1 MKRNDRRNVGDA
13 AFEPG
18 KGRLRTGLR
27 VGFGLGLLLV
37 VCALPPRLGPVGDL
51 RFPVEWL
58 WIVGALA
65 LVRGRGFGL
74 LAALVLAFAASS
86 TVLKLADWGT
96 LAAFSRPFD
105 PVVDRSILVA
115 GWHLLSG
122 TIGNGAAFAALGSA
136 VVLFLCLV
144 LVLAYGLSGV
154 RRLARRMRAR
164 LGTAMLA
171 GGALATIA
179 LAFMPANTL
188 PVSAALSAYA
198 GEKLAA
204 ARQSYAAQAA
214 FAREVA
220 TDPLREAPPD
230 RLLAALDGHDVLLVF
245 VESYGR
251 SAIENPLF
259 APRTLARLGAV
270 EADLARVGVSARS
283 GWLRSPVAGG
293 QSWLAHGTMLSGLT
307 IDNQTRYESLLQS
320 DHDSLNALFRG
331 AGWRTV
337 AVMPAITMP
346 WPEAGWFGYDE
357 VLAAK
362 DLDYRGLP
370 FNWVTMPDQ
379 FTLLRIGQILQRTNQ
394 PVMLQTALISSHAP
408 WTPIPAMV
416 PWEAIGDGQ
425 VFDAQATGGVAP
437 EVLWRDS
444 QRVRENY
451 GLSIDYAM
459 EAVGAFV
466 DRFARDAVVIVVGDH
481 QPAELVTG
489 PDATR
494 DVPLHILSSDP
505 RILQRLDGWGLVP
518 GMVPAPDTSSL
529 PMKDFRERF
538 VRAMS
543 GGDHAT

>member
-1 MKRNDRRNVGDA
+1 MA
-13 AFEPG
+13 
-18 KGRLRTGLR
+18 LR
-27 VGFGLGLLLV
+27 VGLGLVLLLV
-37 VCALPPRLGPVGDL
+37 VFALPPRPGPIGDL
-51 RFPVEWL
+51 RFPVEWF
-58 WIVGALA
+58 WIVGALT

-74 LAALVLAFAASS
+74 LAALVLAFAAST
-86 TVLKLADWGT
+86 TVLRLADWGT
-96 LAAFSRPFD
+96 IAAFSRPFD

-144 LVLAYGLSGV
+144 LILAYGLSGV
-154 RRLARRMRAR
+154 RRLAGRTRAA
-164 LGTAMLA
+164 LGIATLA
-171 GGALATIA
+171 AGALATIA
-179 LAFMPANTL
+179 LALMPADTL
-188 PVSAALSAYA
+188 SVSAALSAYA
-198 GEKLAA
+198 GEKFAA

-220 TDPLREAPPD
+220 SDPLRDAPPE

-270 EADLARVGVSARS
+270 EADLARVGVLARS

-320 DHDSLNALFRG
+320 DHESLNALFRG

-346 WPEAGWFGYDE
+346 WPEAGWFRYDE
-357 VLAAK
+357 ILAAK
-362 DLDYRGLP
+362 DLDYRGRP

-379 FTLLRIGQILQRTNQ
+379 FTLLRIGEILQRTSQ

-408 WTPIPAMV
+408 WTPIPTIV
-416 PWEAIGDGQ
+416 PWETIGDGH
-425 VFDAQATGGVAP
+425 VFDAQATSGVAP
-437 EVLWRDS
+437 EVLWRDP

-451 GLSIDYAM
+451 GLSIDYAI

-494 DVPLHILSSDP
+494 DVPLHILTADP
-505 RILQRLDGWGLVP
+505 RILDRLDGWGLVP
-518 GMVPAPDTSSL
+518 GMVPGPAAPVL
-529 PMKDFRERF
+529 PMQDFRERF

-543 GGDHAT
+543 GGDHAS

>member
-1 MKRNDRRNVGDA
+1 MSRRDRRTAGEANPERSD
-13 AFEPG
+13 P
-18 KGRLRTGLR
+18 RLRVALR
-27 VGFGLGLLLV
+27 VGLGLVLLLV
-37 VCALPPRLGPVGDL
+37 AFALPPRPGPTGDL
-51 RFPVEWL
+51 RFPVEWF

-74 LAALVLAFAASS
+74 LAALVLAFAAST
-86 TVLKLADWGT
+86 TVLRLADWGT

-105 PVVDRSILVA
+105 PVVDRSIIVA

-122 TIGNGAAFAALGSA
+122 TIGNGAAFATLGAA

-144 LVLAYGLSGV
+144 LILAYGLSGV
-154 RRLARRMRAR
+154 RRLAGRTRVA
-164 LGTAMLA
+164 LGTATLA

-179 LAFMPANTL
+179 LALMPANTL

-198 GEKLAA
+198 GEKVAA

-220 TDPLREAPPD
+220 SDPLRDAPPE

-320 DHDSLNALFRG
+320 DHESLNALFRS

-346 WPEAGWFGYDE
+346 WPEAAWFGYDD

-362 DLDYRGLP
+362 DLGYRGLP

-379 FTLLRIGQILQRTNQ
+379 FTLLRIGQILQRTEE

-408 WTPIPAMV
+408 WTPISRMV
-416 PWEAIGDGQ
+416 PWDVIGDGQ
-425 VFDAQATGGVAP
+425 IFDAQAKSGVAP
-437 EVLWRDS
+437 DVLWRDPE
-444 QRVRENY
+444 RVRENY
-451 GLSIDYAM
+451 GLSIDYAL

-466 DRFARDAVVIVVGDH
+466 DRFAREAVVIVVGDH

-494 DVPLHILSSDP
+494 DVPLHILSSNP
-505 RILQRLDGWGLVP
+505 QILKRLDDWGLVP
-518 GMVPAPDTSSL
+518 GMVPAGDAPSL
-529 PMKDFRERF
+529 PMGDFRERF

-543 GGDHAT
+543 DGAHAS